1 MTHDRG
7 LWVTTLTLKRVR
19 LCFLKSER
27 QPQPTSYALTAKAVA
42 IASLP
47 EAPQDSCTA
56 VGGGMD
62 RRIDVE
68 KASQSILSWCNRSIH
83 SYIS

>member
-27 QPQPTSYALTAKAVA
+27 KPQPTSYALTALAVA

-62 RRIDVE
+62 RRIDVG
-68 KASQSILSWCNRSIH
+68 KASHI
-83 SYIS
+83 ISGYTGMMLTVDG